1 MGTFTERLPCKLT
14 QDEINQKGMGI
25 VDCMRTKV
33 QLEMEKA
40 SLVDGIKSRLKDNDR
55 RCVELAQ
62 HYESGIEWRDI
73 ECEDEKDFEH
83 ACVRT
88 FRRDTN
94 ELMRTRIMKAEERQ
108 AALDFVNGDG
118 GEQLEAMRAG
128 PGDPKPAPD
137 PDDDDEDDDDE
148 APIDDEPGA
157 TAH

>member
-14 QDEINQKGMGI
+14 PEEIRNKGMGI

-40 SLVDGIKSRLKDNDR
+40 SLVDAIKSRLKDNDR

-62 HYESGIEWRDI
+62 HYETGIEWRDI

-83 ACVRT
+83 ACIRT

-94 ELMRTRIMKAEERQ
+94 ELLRTRIMKAEERQ
-108 AALDFVNGDG
+108 AALDFAEGEVE
-118 GEQLEAMRAG
+118 EQLEGMRPG
-128 PGDPKPAPD
+128 PGEELPD
-137 PDDDDEDDDDE
+137 GDEEDDDE
-148 APIDDEPGA
+148 IDGA
-157 TAH
+157 GSGAIAH